1 MRRGLG
7 QSRAHDA
14 RAKKLG
20 RASHELAAEQFAA
33 AQSLRDDDVARNFDD
48 LFATEYSSM
57 VRLATLMV
65 DSVAIAEELV
75 QDAFVKL
82 HTKWGGVESPV
93 PYLRTTVMNNCRNEL
108 RSRTR
113 ERKSRRL
120 LREEIVEL
128 EADEMLDAVRKL
140 SERQRAAIVLRFY
153 EDLSEAD
160 IARTLGVAPGTVK
173 SLLHRA
179 TTELRRT
186 LN

>member
-1 MRRGLG
+1 MRRDLG

-14 RAKKLG
+14 SAKKRS
-20 RASHELAAEQFAA
+20 RASREAGEQFAA
-33 AQSLRDDDVARNFDD
+33 AQSLSSADVARSFDD
-48 LFATEYSSM
+48 LFATEYRSM

-82 HTKWGGVESPV
+82 HKKWSDIKTPV
-93 PYLRTTVMNNCRNEL
+93 AYLRTTVMNNCHNEL
-108 RSRTR
+108 RGRIR

-140 SERQRAAIVLRFY
+140 PERQRAAIVLRFY
-153 EDLSEAD
+153 EDLSEAE

-179 TTELRRT
+179 TAELRRVMS
-186 LN
+186 